1 MQCENCIVKIN
12 RLAEVNK
19 YLIKTSEGN
28 VLLVNTV
35 WKTDGNKI
43 DYHQRIQRYVC
54 VDIIPF
60 PWDEVELVMLI
71 RAYGGCLGTKS
82 R

>member
-1 MQCENCIVKIN
+1 MKTAYSKKSID
-12 RLAEVNK
+12 LDK
-19 YLIKTSEGN
+19 YLIKTSE
-28 VLLVNTV
+28 VMLTTLTYSLK
-35 WKTDGNKI
+35 KTDLKQI